1 MLNSVRL
8 KVLLFFY
15 QKFNC
20 KTEMLFVAILSVKDL
35 QTINAV
41 ENVVLN
47 CLLQMHEVAIVYHL
61 NFVF

>member
-1 MLNSVRL
+1 
-8 KVLLFFY
+8 
-15 QKFNC
+15 
-20 KTEMLFVAILSVKDL
+20 MLFVAILSVKDL